1 MNKLNSKIRKVIA
14 DYLLKDLMPVEII
27 YYKDSIWFID
37 RERRHWYFEYHKSDK
52 HLWWRWSYFQSA
64 LKIFS
69 LNGEENQGIF
79 GELVNMILNK
89 KQNLETK
96 YPDKVFKTVGSIINF
111 KEEVE
116 EVLNNE
122 VNTTR
127 YKFGYIGLQVEEV
140 LNCEVKKTL
149 SGGAKKSMEAHK
161 VLDKVLDQ
169 EVKTTV
175 IPSERSFFRVDEVL
189 NHEVE
194 TTRGYLQSQE
204 SEVEEVLNFEV
215 ETTNCQGILYSSK
228 VEDVLNHE
236 VKTTPLL
243 EFEVADTVEEVLNFE
258 VETTNRV
265 RQRRY
270 EIVDKVLTIGEAY
283 INDNYVTEEILNNTI
298 NTYGPGNLVDEEKHI
313 NNVLN
318 YGTDTIEIKSI
329 RKLKGE
335 SPLQDIVV
343 SHILDE
349 SEKVTDKLKIKEDDR
364 VKSYSCDVFM
374 CDFLVQNV
382 LEIGSNSINFDVT
395 SQQGRV
401 DGVLKNS

>member
-1 MNKLNSKIRKVIA
+1 MKPKVKKVIV
-14 DYLLKDLMPVEII
+14 DYLIKDLMPVEII

-37 RERRHWYFEYHKSDK
+37 REQRYWYFEYHKVDK
-52 HLWWRWSYFQSA
+52 HLWWRWSHFQSA

-69 LNGEENQGIF
+69 LNGEEHQGIF

-96 YPDKVFKTVGSIINF
+96 YPDKVFKTVGSILNF
-111 KEEVE
+111 KEEVKEVLNNQVKTTNFFDFTKIYEVE
-116 EVLNNE
+116 EVLNN
-122 VNTTR
+122 
-127 YKFGYIGLQVEEV
+127 
-140 LNCEVKKTL
+140 EVKKTL
-149 SGGAKKSMEAHK
+149 SGGAKKSMEAH
-161 VLDKVLDQ
+161 KVLDQ

-194 TTRGYLQSQE
+194 TT
-204 SEVEEVLNFEV
+204 
-215 ETTNCQGILYSSK
+215 
-228 VEDVLNHE
+228 
-236 VKTTPLL
+236 
-243 EFEVADTVEEVLNFE
+243 
-258 VETTNRV
+258 NRV

-270 EIVDKVLTIGEAY
+270 EIVDKVLNCEVETTCFEVLSLNATVEEVLNHEVKTTVKVQWAQEGLVEEVLNHDVKTIGEAY
-283 INDNYVTEEILNNTI
+283 INDDYVTEEILNNTI

-335 SPLQDIVV
+335 SPLQDIIV
-343 SHILDE
+343 SNILDE

-364 VKSYSCDVFM
+364 VKSYGCDVFM

-382 LEIGSNSINFDVT
+382 LDIGSNSINFDVT

>member
-1 MNKLNSKIRKVIA
+1 
-14 DYLLKDLMPVEII
+14 
-27 YYKDSIWFID
+27 
-37 RERRHWYFEYHKSDK
+37 
-52 HLWWRWSYFQSA
+52 
-64 LKIFS
+64 
-69 LNGEENQGIF
+69 
-79 GELVNMILNK
+79 
-89 KQNLETK
+89 
-96 YPDKVFKTVGSIINF
+96 
-111 KEEVE
+111 
-116 EVLNNE
+116 
-122 VNTTR
+122 
-127 YKFGYIGLQVEEV
+127 
-140 LNCEVKKTL
+140 
-149 SGGAKKSMEAHK
+149 MEAH
-161 VLDKVLDQ
+161 KVLDQ

-204 SEVEEVLNFEV
+204 SEVEEVLN
-215 ETTNCQGILYSSK
+215 C
-228 VEDVLNHE
+228 
-236 VKTTPLL
+236 
-243 EFEVADTVEEVLNFE
+243 E

-270 EIVDKVLTIGEAY
+270 EIVDKVLNFEVETTIASHSGVYRKVEEVLNHNVETISEAY

-298 NTYGPGNLVDEEKHI
+298 NTYGPGEMVEEEEVI

-318 YGTDTIEIKSI
+318 YGVDTIEIKSI

-349 SEKVTDKLKIKEDDR
+349 SEKVTDKLKIKEDDL
-364 VKSYSCDVFM
+364 VKSYSCDVSM

>member
-1 MNKLNSKIRKVIA
+1 MITNKLPVFLNDKLMTEMIPKVKKVIV
-14 DYLLKDLMPVEII
+14 DYLVKDLMPVEII
-27 YYKDSIWFID
+27 YYRDSIWFID
-37 RERRHWYFEYHKSDK
+37 REQRYWYFEYHKEDK
-52 HLWWRWSYFQSA
+52 HLWWRWSHFQSA

-69 LNGEENQGIF
+69 LNGEEHQGIF

-89 KQNLETK
+89 KQKLETK
-96 YPDKVFKTVGSIINF
+96 YPDKVFKTVGSILNF
-111 KEEVE
+111 KEEVK
-116 EVLNNE
+116 EVLNNQ
-122 VNTTR
+122 VKTTNFFDFTKI
-127 YKFGYIGLQVEEV
+127 YEVEEV

-161 VLDKVLDQ
+161 VLDQ
-169 EVKTTV
+169 EVKTASAQKL
-175 IPSERSFFRVDEVL
+175 IKE
-189 NHEVE
+189 
-194 TTRGYLQSQE
+194 GM
-204 SEVEEVLNFEV
+204 VEEVLNFEV
-215 ETTNCQGILYSSK
+215 KKTVQVQWVQEELVEEVLNCDVETTG
-228 VEDVLNHE
+228 
-236 VKTTPLL
+236 
-243 EFEVADTVEEVLNFE
+243 FEVLSLNATVEEVLNHN
-258 VETTNRV
+258 VETTGFVSSPRPIST
-265 RQRRY
+265 
-270 EIVDKVLTIGEAY
+270 EEVLNYNVEKIGEAY

-298 NTYGPGNLVDEEKHI
+298 NTYDPGNLVDEEKHI

-318 YGTDTIEIKSI
+318 YGADTIEINSI
-329 RKLKGE
+329 ERMNGE
-335 SPLQDIVV
+335 SPFQDIVV

>member
-1 MNKLNSKIRKVIA
+1 
-14 DYLLKDLMPVEII
+14 MPVEII

-37 RERRHWYFEYHKSDK
+37 RERRYWYFEYHKEDK
-52 HLWWRWSYFQSA
+52 HLWWRWSHFQSA

-69 LNGEENQGIF
+69 LNGEEHQGIF

-96 YPDKVFKTVGSIINF
+96 YPDKVFKTVGSILNF
-111 KEEVE
+111 KEEVKEVLNNQVKTTNFFDFTKIYEVE
-116 EVLNNE
+116 EVLNCE

-127 YKFGYIGLQVEEV
+127 GHYPGRSRKVEEV

-149 SGGAKKSMEAHK
+149 SGGAKKTMEAHK
-161 VLDKVLDQ
+161 VLDQ
-169 EVKTTV
+169 
-175 IPSERSFFRVDEVL
+175 
-189 NHEVE
+189 
-194 TTRGYLQSQE
+194 
-204 SEVEEVLNFEV
+204 EV

-258 VETTNRV
+258 VETTNYLHGQLGREVEEVLNFEVETTNRV

-283 INDNYVTEEILNNTI
+283 HNDDYVTEEILNNTI
-298 NTYGPGNLVDEEKHI
+298 DTYGPGNLVDEEKHI

-364 VKSYSCDVFM
+364 VKSYGCNVFM

-382 LEIGSNSINFDVT
+382 LDIGSNSINFDVT

>member
-1 MNKLNSKIRKVIA
+1 MNQKLKNKIL
-14 DYLLKDLMPVEII
+14 DYLVKDLDNVEII
-27 YYKDSIWFID
+27 YYKDSVWFID
-37 RERRHWYFEYHKSDK
+37 RGRRHWYFEYHKTDK

-69 LNGEENQGIF
+69 LNGEENQSIF
-79 GELVNMILNK
+79 GELVSSILNK
-89 KQNLETK
+89 KQILECK
-96 YPDKVFKTVGSIINF
+96 HPNKVFKTVGSIINF
-111 KEEVE
+111 KEEVKE
-116 EVLNNE
+116 ILNH
-122 VNTTR
+122 
-127 YKFGYIGLQVEEV
+127 
-140 LNCEVKKTL
+140 EVKKTL
-149 SGGAKKSMEAHK
+149 SGGSQKNMEAHK
-161 VLDKVLDQ
+161 VLDH
-169 EVKTTV
+169 
-175 IPSERSFFRVDEVL
+175 
-189 NHEVE
+189 NVE
-194 TTRGYLQSQE
+194 TTAFHPFNNYGA
-204 SEVEEVLNFEV
+204 VEEVLN
-215 ETTNCQGILYSSK
+215 N
-228 VEDVLNHE
+228 E
-236 VKTTPLL
+236 VK
-243 EFEVADTVEEVLNFE
+243 
-258 VETTNRV
+258 TTNRV

-270 EIVDKVLTIGEAY
+270 EIVEKVLNCEVKTTSPHNDCGGWAVEEVLNHDVKTTGEAY
-283 INDNYVTEEILNNTI
+283 HNDDYVTEEILNNTI

-349 SEKVTDKLKIKEDDR
+349 SEKVTDKLKIKEDDL
-364 VKSYSCDVFM
+364 VKSYGCDVFM